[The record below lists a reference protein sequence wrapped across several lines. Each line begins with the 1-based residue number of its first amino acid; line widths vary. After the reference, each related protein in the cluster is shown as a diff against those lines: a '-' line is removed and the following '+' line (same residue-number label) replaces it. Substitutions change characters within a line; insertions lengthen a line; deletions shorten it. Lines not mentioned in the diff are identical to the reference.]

1 MKAVIDQDVYS
12 STRKSLRYAKKGDQ
26 VTIVADFINVAIV
39 EDKTEIRF
47 PVQKSQ
53 LTYETK
59 TKLFD

>member
-1 MKAVIDQDVYS
+1 MKATLTQDVYS
-12 STRKSLRYAKKGDQ
+12 STRKALQYAKKGDQ

-39 EDKTEIRF
+39 QDKAGIRF

-59 TKLFD
+59 SSLFD